1 MPSRIATI
9 QLDEIKKEVDLEAI
23 PKHDRYKLL
32 DILGIR
38 QEADEL
44 LDRLTAGMPRFKPL
58 GYSET
63 RRLCPRRRLCTAA
76 CKFEIASQITELPE
90 FFRAAAEGCRL
101 SAKIHKATVTCER
114 QSASTLTRKSLV
126 VAVTVKGF
134 ELVRFCQ
141 WPNEPEAQ
149 NKS

>member
-76 CKFEIASQITELPE
+76 CKFEIASQITELPGDLCVPGPE
-90 FFRAAAEGCRL
+90 CKV
-101 SAKIHKATVTCER
+101 SARIHKSTAACER
-114 QSASTLTRKSLV
+114 QPANTLTRKSLI

-141 WPNEPEAQ
+141 YPE
-149 NKS
+149 